1 MTEAT
6 NSQSNAST
14 KAPGAPRYR
23 LIDGDTHI
31 NEPPDLWTSR
41 IEKKFV
47 DRVPHMEHFDE
58 GDAWVIEGVDDPIS
72 FGLNACAGTPPSEQ
86 KPWIRFEDLRRG
98 GYDPVARLSEMD
110 IDRIDGAF
118 LYPTPRLTQG
128 VVTNKDPELQ
138 VAMVR
143 AYNDWLSEYAT
154 VDPTRLFGLAILP
167 ICGVKE
173 AVAEYERILTLPGMK
188 GATIL
193 CYPHGTAEIDES
205 DDALFAAVAA
215 SGLPLN
221 IHHQLNANPPS
232 LHKFKLAAEPRFNDA
247 PKRMLE
253 FIFTG
258 VFDRFPELMVGFIEV
273 DAGWVPFCKE
283 QFDNRYHRTATAFH
297 LEMDGPPSEYI
308 DRHCFFT
315 YISDTYAVDNRHAV
329 GVENMLWSSD
339 YPHVGSDW
347 PHSWRTI
354 DAAFSGVPADEKALI
369 LWGNAARLYGI

>member
-72 FGLNACAGTPPSEQ
+72 FGLNACAGMPPSEQ

-128 VVTNKDPELQ
+128 VVTN
-138 VAMVR
+138 
-143 AYNDWLSEYAT
+143 
-154 VDPTRLFGLAILP
+154 
-167 ICGVKE
+167 
-173 AVAEYERILTLPGMK
+173 
-188 GATIL
+188 
-193 CYPHGTAEIDES
+193 
-205 DDALFAAVAA
+205 
-215 SGLPLN
+215 
-221 IHHQLNANPPS
+221 
-232 LHKFKLAAEPRFNDA
+232 
-247 PKRMLE
+247 
-253 FIFTG
+253 
-258 VFDRFPELMVGFIEV
+258 
-273 DAGWVPFCKE
+273 
-283 QFDNRYHRTATAFH
+283 
-297 LEMDGPPSEYI
+297 
-308 DRHCFFT
+308 
-315 YISDTYAVDNRHAV
+315 
-329 GVENMLWSSD
+329 
-339 YPHVGSDW
+339 
-347 PHSWRTI
+347 
-354 DAAFSGVPADEKALI
+354 
-369 LWGNAARLYGI
+369 